1 MSPPPDRLPSLN
13 ALRAFEA
20 ASRHLNFRLA
30 GVELGVTQGA
40 VAQQIRALE
49 AELGLKLFER
59 HPRTLALTHNGQ
71 RYATGVRRS
80 FDLLAE
86 ATRSLRPEPLHA
98 TVSVTPTFATKW
110 LIPRLA
116 DYTRQH
122 PNVDLRILATERLSH
137 FHTEAVDLAV
147 RYGRPPFGP
156 GLVADLLFEEC
167 LVAVASPQLLHRCGP
182 AQTAA
187 DRDRYVLLHDS
198 QSAWADYLGRLAP
211 AAAQE
216 PPHAP
221 GQAPADGTAP
231 PALWFNQTTLAIDA
245 ALTGQGVALVQK
257 EFVAPDLGAGRLAKV
272 WDEEVPTG
280 AGYYL
285 VSPRK
290 QRAPEVVAGVKAWL
304 LDQVAAGTAAPA
316 HAQRLHRGGAT
327 MAP

>member
-1 MSPPPDRLPSLN
+1 MSIPLGPTPSLN

-71 RYATGVRRS
+71 RYATGVRRA
-80 FDLLAE
+80 FEMLAD
-86 ATRSLRPEPLHA
+86 ATQSLRPEPLHA

-116 DYTRQH
+116 DYTRLH
-122 PNVDLRILATERLSH
+122 PGIDLRILATERLSH

-156 GLVADLLFEEC
+156 GLAADLLFEEC
-167 LVAVASPQLLHRCGP
+167 LVAVASPQLLQRSALPGSAEDIRRH
-182 AQTAA
+182 
-187 DRDRYVLLHDS
+187 VLLHDS
-198 QSAWADYLGRLAP
+198 QSAWDDYLALCTPPTPPTP
-211 AAAQE
+211 AATH
-216 PPHAP
+216 PAP
-221 GQAPADGTAP
+221 QAI
-231 PALWFNQTTLAIDA
+231 WFNQTTLAIDA
-245 ALTGQGVALVQK
+245 ALTGQGIALVQK
-257 EFVAPDLGAGRLAKV
+257 DFVAQDLASGRLAKV
-272 WDEEVPTG
+272 WEAEARTG

-290 QRAPEVVAGVKAWL
+290 QRAPEVVGGVKAWL
-304 LDQVAAGTAAPA
+304 RSQVAA
-316 HAQRLHRGGAT
+316 
-327 MAP
+327 

>member
-1 MSPPPDRLPSLN
+1 MPSLN

-30 GVELGVTQGA
+30 GLELGVTQGA

-71 RYATGVRRS
+71 RYAAGVRRS
-80 FDLLAE
+80 FEMLAE
-86 ATRSLRPEPLHA
+86 ATRSLRPEPLHV

-116 DYTRQH
+116 DYTRLH
-122 PNVDLRILATERLSH
+122 PGVDLRVLATERLSH

-156 GLVADLLFEEC
+156 GLAADLLFEEC
-167 LVAVASPQLLHRCGP
+167 LVAVGSPLLLHHAGP
-182 AQTAA
+182 PDTA
-187 DRDRYVLLHDS
+187 DGTGRYVLLHDS
-198 QSAWADYLGRLAP
+198 QSAWADYLAQYQPTKLPGH
-211 AAAQE
+211 AASH
-216 PPHAP
+216 PPP
-221 GQAPADGTAP
+221 QAI
-231 PALWFNQTTLAIDA
+231 WFNQTTLAIDA
-245 ALTGQGVALVQK
+245 ALTGQGIALVQK
-257 EFVAPDLGAGRLAKV
+257 DFVAQDLSTGRLAKV
-272 WDEEVPTG
+272 FEEEAHTG

-290 QRAPEVVAGVKAWL
+290 QRAPEVVAGVRVWL
-304 LDQVAAGTAAPA
+304 LG
-316 HAQRLHRGGAT
+316 HAIDPGQTGA
-327 MAP
+327 

>member
-1 MSPPPDRLPSLN
+1 MSPSLDRLPSLN

-30 GVELGVTQGA
+30 GLELGVTQGA

-59 HPRTLALTHNGQ
+59 HPRTLVLTHNGQ
-71 RYATGVRRS
+71 RYAASVRHS

-86 ATRSLRPEPLHA
+86 ATRSLRPEPQHA

-116 DYTRQH
+116 DYTRLH
-122 PNVDLRILATERLSH
+122 PGTDLRILATERLSH

-147 RYGRPPFGP
+147 RFGRPPFGP

-198 QSAWADYLGRLAP
+198 QSAWADYLGRLTDAAAP
-211 AAAQE
+211 AHAQGQAQGE
-216 PPHAP
+216 APAP
-221 GQAPADGTAP
+221 GAAPP

-272 WDEEVPTG
+272 WDDEVHTG

-304 LDQVAAGTAAPA
+304 LGQVAA
-316 HAQRLHRGGAT
+316 
-327 MAP
+327 